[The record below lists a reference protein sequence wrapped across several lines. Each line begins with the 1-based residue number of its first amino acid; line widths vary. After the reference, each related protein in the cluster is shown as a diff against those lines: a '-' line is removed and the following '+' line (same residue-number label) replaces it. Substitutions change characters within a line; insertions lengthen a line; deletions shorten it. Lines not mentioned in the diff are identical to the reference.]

1 MTSWL
6 FSVPALGDLALL
18 VLRLVVGGMFAMS
31 GYFKL
36 TDAARKQKM
45 SESLSKAGVPV
56 ALTTFI
62 SALELLGGLL
72 VLFGL
77 LTVPGGFIAL
87 VISLGALV
95 TTAIPEAEGGGIHKI
110 ENILYSPEALIAVG
124 LLVLIST
131 GAGALSLDALLR

>member
-45 SESLSKAGVPV
+45 
-56 ALTTFI
+56 
-62 SALELLGGLL
+62 
-72 VLFGL
+72 
-77 LTVPGGFIAL
+77 
-87 VISLGALV
+87 
-95 TTAIPEAEGGGIHKI
+95 
-110 ENILYSPEALIAVG
+110 
-124 LLVLIST
+124 
-131 GAGALSLDALLR
+131 